1 MSEENEEVQ
10 KELKI
15 KNSKDDSEI
24 KISGSVE
31 DVDKLKTLLKE
42 QNVSAKRLNEEN
54 ARLMKERSEA
64 FEKQFGESGNSAP
77 LNDNQLTG
85 GLSEGEKQLFKEC
98 LPSDNSGL
106 PADMMTF
113 RDDFD
118 MINQLE
124 KMAQS
129 GDKETKAEA
138 KQALAKLLQKA
149 TEKSF
154 DFEFNGDPRDL
165 YRKPKDEK
173 ERIELSK
180 KRQQWERIR

>member
-1 MSEENEEVQ
+1 MSENEEVQ

-77 LNDNQLTG
+77 LNDNQLTVK
-85 GLSEGEKQLFKEC
+85 LEAEGEKQLFKEC
-98 LPSDNSGL
+98 LPSDNEGL
-106 PADMMTF
+106 PVDMQNFTSHYH
-113 RDDFD
+113 
-118 MINQLE
+118 MICQLE
-124 KMAQS
+124 KQARTAQS
-129 GDKETKAEA
+129 KRKRHLRIYY
-138 KQALAKLLQKA
+138 QRRL
-149 TEKSF
+149 KSF
-154 DFEFNGDPRDL
+154 DLEYDGDPRDL
-165 YRKPKDEK
+165 YKIQDC
-173 ERIELSK
+173 
-180 KRQQWERIR
+180 

>member
-1 MSEENEEVQ
+1 MSENEEVQ

-98 LPSDNSGL
+98 LPSDNEGL
-106 PADMMTF
+106 PVDMQNFTSEY
-113 RDDFD
+113 D
-118 MINQLE
+118 MICQLE
-124 KMAQS
+124 KQAQNGS
-129 GDKETKAEA
+129 VEA
-138 KQALAKLLQKA
+138 KKALANLLSKA

-154 DFEFNGDPRDL
+154 DLEYDGDPRDL
-165 YRKPKDEK
+165 YKIPRTAK
-173 ERIELSK
+173 ERVELNK
-180 KRQQWERIR
+180 KRQLWVRR